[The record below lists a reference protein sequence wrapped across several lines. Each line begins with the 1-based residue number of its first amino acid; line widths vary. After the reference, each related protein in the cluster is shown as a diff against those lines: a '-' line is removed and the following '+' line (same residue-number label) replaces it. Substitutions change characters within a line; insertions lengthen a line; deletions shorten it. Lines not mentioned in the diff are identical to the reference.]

1 MKQSDLNN
9 IITEEVEGMLNMLGT
24 AMAEGKGQDL
34 ADKYVAK
41 LRSEFRKLND
51 DELDEFKKTIV
62 QSLDL
67 NESVNEADK
76 YVDARGNFKLRNGL
90 EVKIKPASEIKKFN
104 VSKDYMK
111 YNLQIAGK
119 TVKIEK
125 AFRGVFGGAPSEFTV
140 KGYEAFE
147 TRSTGKPRVGFTQ
160 SIIGDVVRESVN
172 EGSRRDPE
180 SIRKEYEEL
189 KKHSMMALVS
199 AWSRINKVGNPK
211 SLDKEGL
218 ISDLLRAKHGNKYV
232 DKAFESVNEF
242 FSGKVDQI
250 AQKKFKKDFNKLSN
264 SEKKWVSDQVRNKKE
279 SVNEVTLKKG
289 DILKF
294 KTGSKW
300 KVVGPHGDGYR
311 FRIDNQRGLSWQPSG
326 WLDMMFRDKKVV
338 VEGKVNEA
346 EFKHISKDEHKI
358 KLAIKDVEKKSRL
371 KANRDKTPEYEQ
383 EALNKIML
391 SKVLGREKLSSKY
404 KAAWTKL
411 KKEYSLKESKVMKK
425 NTPLNEVSTISKR
438 RAGAELKQKLKGKRS
453 DGFGKYTSTIYG
465 MDGGKRVELK
475 GLNDLNKYSEFE
487 IDESVDEGLWDNI
500 RKKKARGGKKAK
512 PGDKDYP
519 DSKAWKDAQESV
531 NEGLSSSDIKK
542 ATETIKKYIKKL
554 GSKANGTSDQVAID
568 IAKILGWTG
577 SKIDQLEDYLR
588 KINGGSEEMIFEA
601 SRGKVHKAVKKG
613 SYPVTIVVISNG
625 MVIKQQLVN
634 TPEAVPAH
642 FNTLQKQ
649 YPNANLSIEDKT
661 GLRLFSESVN
671 EGPLN
676 EMVLS
681 LPVVAALITTTGI
694 LGRLALMSD
703 DKFTKLMGQT
713 KGDVKGIGKIF
724 KKGFNNYAKLLPV
737 IGKKIKY
744 KELQDFQ
751 RAEIAKYINDELTD
765 ADIVKILSED
775 PQIKKL
781 IDSIANG
788 AKHHKAL
795 YNHIKGLGGGKSGQ
809 YGYFYINDKFKK
821 LRAKIAKG
829 TVESVNETKLITEYT
844 DQEILDM
851 LLKSQAMAKKES
863 QPGLVK
869 GLHKH
874 IKDLEKKIK
883 QAKSES
889 VNEDKLTEIRKGDYV
904 NSSTE
909 VGLVN
914 KVSGS
919 GGNQVAYVKF
929 DSRPKSFIPILAR
942 NLTKT
947 GKKHKGKDLYQE
959 GIKEAKVSYDFSE
972 EELKRVLQ
980 VLGRNAS
987 TEVKMIKTFEKA
999 LGRKLTRDELFESVN
1014 EAVKPV
1020 KLSGNLKKDLKTV
1033 TDIAGKMVKYAK
1045 VNFNTYIPTGHM
1057 LSQLIVGGSTE
1068 EDVLKYNIAHLAK
1081 AINTDLKKKYMKDF
1095 MGESVNEK
1103 TKVNPEVGVD
1113 AKFSKVIAKIPNSK
1127 ITRDIVLKAAKKFNV
1142 DPDHAISYVEFG
1154 WDLDLDES
1162 VNEGS
1167 RKKVTKS
1174 MWQKMSDD
1182 EKENALLTVFEDPDT
1197 AQKWIERKWN
1207 SLPGSVAR
1215 DMYTESVGKPKVNE
1229 RFKHNDM
1236 YAMLDIAAGYSSTQH
1251 QAANQMWSDEQD
1263 LYDYLKSDHI
1273 PKKYHKDF
1281 YNDVKRRFKGVNE
1294 SVNEGKEQTVA
1305 KGKWEIVKVPKGS
1318 NNSTRL
1324 GDRYYLLLGG
1334 QHVGGSVTADG
1345 SFSPASSG
1353 NSSEDYVM
1361 KILKKAKIVESVNE
1375 AQLQD
1380 LPIKSL
1386 LGLGKFATVSMGEK
1400 KLGELS
1406 DAFED
1411 IGDEQAARIADHLD
1425 MAIKLMKDGLGKS
1438 AVKHMNKFNKACGK
1452 ELSRSK

>member
-1 MKQSDLNN
+1 MKRSDLNK
-9 IITEEVEGMLNMLGT
+9 IITEEVEGMLSMLGT

-67 NESVNEADK
+67 NESVNE
-76 YVDARGNFKLRNGL
+76 
-90 EVKIKPASEIKKFN
+90 
-104 VSKDYMK
+104 
-111 YNLQIAGK
+111 
-119 TVKIEK
+119 
-125 AFRGVFGGAPSEFTV
+125 
-140 KGYEAFE
+140 
-147 TRSTGKPRVGFTQ
+147 
-160 SIIGDVVRESVN
+160 
-172 EGSRRDPE
+172 GSRRDPE

-211 SLDKEGL
+211 SLDREGL

-531 NEGLSSSDIKK
+531 NEGAKETAKEIFDDLLDVNGKEIADMDKRECLIMLKRRGITGSEAIKVCKEILKMTGSIKESVNEGLSSSDIKK
-542 ATETIKKYIKKL
+542 ATVTIKKYIKKL
-554 GSKANGTSDQVAID
+554 GSKANGTSDQVAIN

-625 MVIKQQLVN
+625 MAIKQQLVN
-634 TPEAVPAH
+634 TPEAVPAA

-829 TVESVNETKLITEYT
+829 TVESVNE
-844 DQEILDM
+844 
-851 LLKSQAMAKKES
+851 
-863 QPGLVK
+863 
-869 GLHKH
+869 
-874 IKDLEKKIK
+874 
-883 QAKSES
+883 
-889 VNEDKLTEIRKGDYV
+889 DKLTEIRKGDYV

-914 KVSGS
+914 KVSG
-919 GGNQVAYVKF
+919 QVAYVKF
-929 DSRPKSFIPILAR
+929 DSRPKSFHPILIR

-947 GKKHKGKDLYQE
+947 GKKHKGKDLYEE
-959 GIKEAKVSYDFSE
+959 GIV
-972 EELKRVLQ
+972 
-980 VLGRNAS
+980 
-987 TEVKMIKTFEKA
+987 T
-999 LGRKLTRDELFESVN
+999 

-1057 LSQLIVGGSTE
+1057 LSQLIVGGSKE
-1068 EDVLKYNIAHLAK
+1068 KDVLKYNIAHLAK

-1095 MGESVNEK
+1095 MG
-1103 TKVNPEVGVD
+1103 
-1113 AKFSKVIAKIPNSK
+1113 
-1127 ITRDIVLKAAKKFNV
+1127 
-1142 DPDHAISYVEFG
+1142 
-1154 WDLDLDES
+1154 ES

-1318 NNSTRL
+1318 NNSTRF

-1345 SFSPASSG
+1345 SFSPPSSG

-1400 KLGELS
+1400 KLYKLS
-1406 DAFED
+1406 EAFENWLID
-1411 IGDEQAARIADHLD
+1411 NDDNTYEGITAHLD
-1425 MAIKLMKDGLGKS
+1425 MAIELIQEKESKS
-1438 AVKHMNKFNKACGK
+1438 AIRHINKFNKECGK
-1452 ELSRSK
+1452 ALKGLK